1 MLTKKVKPFILSRF
15 QPLVYKQNKN
25 VHEIQLYTFL
35 SSNRKKRSIN
45 SFYNIIVLE
54 PDNRLEEELE
64 LDEVQVAQHDRV
76 LD

>member
-1 MLTKKVKPFILSRF
+1 MFMRFNFILF
-15 QPLVYKQNKN
+15 YYQIV
-25 VHEIQLYTFL
+25 
-35 SSNRKKRSIN
+35 KKRSIN